1 MSKRSLVIVGVAV
14 LAASQAFAGLY
25 YEAKTTASGRKGA
38 EMQNS
43 TVKAWVAGDKAKVV
57 FAESEN
63 PMAKSGM
70 YMITTDGGKTVYMVN
85 PKDKQ
90 YFAWDV
96 NSLAGMAGG
105 MMKMMN
111 IKITDPKV
119 VKVGEEAG
127 DTIAGLPTVH
137 YTYNI
142 SYAQSMKFMMMKKN
156 SKITKVQEVWAAP
169 KLVDAALGTYLR
181 KEPPSMGDEG
191 FDNLVRA
198 EMSAMKGFPLR
209 MKTVQTD
216 TDDKGKSE
224 TTTTVIEVTKLEL
237 EFATPDS
244 TFVIPPDY
252 EEVQMSAMMGPGG
265 GPK

>member
-1 MSKRSLVIVGVAV
+1 MGKRSLAVFGAAV

-25 YEAKTTASGRKGA
+25 YEAKTSASGRKGA
-38 EMQNS
+38 DMQNS
-43 TVKAWVAGDKAKVV
+43 TVKAWVAGDKAKVG

-63 PMAKSGM
+63 PMAKAGM

-85 PKDKQ
+85 PEDKQ

-96 NSLAGMAGG
+96 DSLAGMAGG

-111 IKITDPKV
+111 MKITDPKV
-119 VKVGEEAG
+119 VKVGEEKG
-127 DTIAGLPTVH
+127 DTIVGLPTVH

-142 SYAQSMKFMMMKKN
+142 SYAQSMKFMMIKKN
-156 SKITKVQEVWAAP
+156 SKITKVQEVWTAP

-181 KEPPSMGDEG
+181 KEPPSVGDDE
-191 FDNLVRA
+191 FDKLMKA
-198 EMSAMKGFPLR
+198 EMAAMQGFPLR
-209 MKTVQTD
+209 MKMVQTD
-216 TDDKGKSE
+216 TDEKGKSE

-252 EEVQMSAMMGPGG
+252 EEVQMPAMMGPGG
-265 GPK
+265 GQK

>member
-1 MSKRSLVIVGVAV
+1 MSKRSLLVVGAAM
-14 LAASQAFAGLY
+14 LAASQGFAGLY
-25 YEAKTTASGRKGA
+25 YEARTTATGRKGA

-43 TVKAWVAGDKAKVV
+43 TVKAWVSGEKAKVV

-85 PKDKQ
+85 PEDKQ
-90 YFAWDV
+90 YFAWNLD
-96 NSLAGMAGG
+96 SLTGAAGG

-111 IKITDPKV
+111 FKITDPKV
-119 VKVGEEAG
+119 AKVGEEPG
-127 DTIAGLPTVH
+127 DTIVGLPTVH

-169 KLVDAALGTYLR
+169 RLVDVALGTYLR
-181 KEPPSMGDEG
+181 KEPPSLGDEG
-191 FDNLVRA
+191 FDRLVRA
-198 EMSAMKGFPLR
+198 EMAAMKGFPLR

-216 TDDKGKSE
+216 TDEKGKSE
-224 TTTTVIEVTKLEL
+224 TTTTIVEVTKLEL
-237 EFATPDS
+237 ELATPDS
-244 TFVIPPDY
+244 TFAIPPDY
-252 EEVQMSAMMGPGG
+252 EEVSLPAMMGPGAQ
-265 GPK
+265 K

>member
-1 MSKRSLVIVGVAV
+1 MGKRSLVVFGAAV

-25 YEAKTTASGRKGA
+25 YEAKTSASGRKGA
-38 EMQNS
+38 DMQNS

-63 PMAKSGM
+63 PMAKAGM

-85 PKDKQ
+85 PEDKQ
-90 YFAWDV
+90 YFAWDL

-111 IKITDPKV
+111 LKITDPKV
-119 VKVGEEAG
+119 VKVGEEKG
-127 DTIAGLPTVH
+127 ETIAGLPTVH

-142 SYAQSMKFMMMKKN
+142 SYAQSMKFMMIKKN
-156 SKITKVQEVWAAP
+156 SKITKVQEVWTAP

-181 KEPPSMGDEG
+181 KEPPSLGDEE
-191 FDNLVRA
+191 FDKLMRA
-198 EMSAMKGFPLR
+198 EMAAMQGFPLR
-209 MKTVQTD
+209 MKMVQTD
-216 TDDKGKSE
+216 TDEKGKSE
-224 TTTTVIEVTKLEL
+224 TTTTIIEVTKLEL

-252 EEVQMSAMMGPGG
+252 EEVQMSATMSPGG
-265 GPK
+265 QK

>member
-1 MSKRSLVIVGVAV
+1 MNKRVIVTLGAAV

-25 YEAKTTASGRKGA
+25 YEAKTTATGRKGA

-57 FAESEN
+57 FAQSEN
-63 PMAKSGM
+63 PVAKSGM
-70 YMITTDGGKTVYMVN
+70 YMITKDGGKTVYMVN
-85 PKDKQ
+85 PEDKQ

-96 NSLAGMAGG
+96 DSLAGMAGG

-111 IKITDPKV
+111 FKITDPKV
-119 VKVGEEAG
+119 VKVGEEKG
-127 DTIAGLPTVH
+127 DMIVGLPTVH

-142 SYAQSMKFMMMKKN
+142 TYAQSMKFMMMKKN

-169 KLVDAALGTYLR
+169 RLVDAALGTYLR
-181 KEPPSMGDEG
+181 KEPPSLGDES
-191 FDNLVRA
+191 FDALVRA
-198 EMSAMKGFPLR
+198 EMAAMKGFPLR
-209 MKTVQTD
+209 TKTVQTD
-216 TDDKGKSE
+216 TDEKGKSE

-237 EFATPDS
+237 ELATPDS

-252 EEVQMSAMMGPGG
+252 EEVQLPAMMGPGA
-265 GPK
+265 KQR